1 MTAKV
6 ISLRGPSIDGLIGEI
21 SEANDNNALM
31 ALLMVGLDGEGRPVV
46 GASQM
51 TAERALW
58 LADHLLQYVR
68 TL

>member
-1 MTAKV
+1 MGEVVA
-6 ISLRGPSIDGLIGEI
+6 LHGPSVAELAGKVADA
-21 SEANDNNALM
+21 SARNALGE
-31 ALLMVGLDGEGRPVV
+31 LLIVGRDGEGRPVV

-58 LADHLLQYVR
+58 LADHLLQFVR